1 MAMENVPDRPLA
13 LRASDADRQRVVAL
27 LQGACADGRL
37 TLGEFDE
44 RSAAAYAARTQ
55 DQLAELT
62 RDLVPA
68 TATGAAPVPT
78 YGGAPPSSG
87 GPVVAVFSG
96 ARRAGRWRPARRE
109 TAVAVFG
116 GVELDLRDAELPAGG
131 MELSAWAVFGGVEV
145 VVPEGTHVELSGVA
159 VFGGR
164 EVSGG
169 EGPAGPDAFVLRV
182 HAVAVFGGVDVKVR
196 GKRRRPY

>member
-1 MAMENVPDRPLA
+1 
-13 LRASDADRQRVVAL
+13 
-27 LQGACADGRL
+27 
-37 TLGEFDE
+37 
-44 RSAAAYAARTQ
+44 
-55 DQLAELT
+55 
-62 RDLVPA
+62 
-68 TATGAAPVPT
+68 
-78 YGGAPPSSG
+78 
-87 GPVVAVFSG
+87 
-96 ARRAGRWRPARRE
+96 
-109 TAVAVFG
+109 
-116 GVELDLRDAELPAGG
+116 VELDLRDAELPAGG